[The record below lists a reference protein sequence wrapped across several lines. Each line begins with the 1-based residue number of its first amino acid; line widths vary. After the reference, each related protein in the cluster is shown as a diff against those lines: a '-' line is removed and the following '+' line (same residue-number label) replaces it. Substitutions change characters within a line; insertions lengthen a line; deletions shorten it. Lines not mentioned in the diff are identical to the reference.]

1 MTSYGRCRS
10 NLLKFVRERQSV
22 VTDRCQDRSHIV
34 FRYGAL
40 LLLTCWLQGWGFS
53 ASQPGQEMPAL
64 PISPIEQINLLKQQ
78 EIAVVQ
84 ELMKDCP
91 GRLDP
96 QILMART
103 LYRHGRDSEAV
114 RIWNAILRQH
124 PQRTDV
130 YDLLGIAAFRKGQY
144 EQAIAYW
151 QQALQVNPKLSNV
164 HSSIAK
170 ALTALGRQ
178 EEAIAAFQ
186 KEIEISPASALNY
199 FLLAQQLLQQNQ
211 ATQAK
216 QYYESAIRLD
226 PKLINAY
233 YGLFQTCSRLQE
245 HEQAQRYLT
254 IFKQLKT
261 QKQRAREESILA
273 FDDLTKTK
281 RDTALTYT
289 LVGRIY
295 LINRMLDKAEA
306 PLREALALCP
316 DRPDYANALAMI
328 YQKSN
333 RPVEALELYET
344 AGRLTPNDP
353 RAFTNIAR
361 VATDL
366 NRYDKAEAAWR
377 RVIGLAPQ
385 ESSGYRELTCLLLQ
399 TGKNLPEA
407 LELAQQALF
416 LEPTA
421 ANYFAHS
428 RACEANGDSAGAL
441 DSLERAVDL
450 EPDNQTYRRALDTLR
465 REGIHP

>member
-1 MTSYGRCRS
+1 
-10 NLLKFVRERQSV
+10 V
-22 VTDRCQDRSHIV
+22 VTHRCQDRGHIA
-34 FRYGAL
+34 FPYGPL
-40 LLLTCWLQGWGFS
+40 LLWICCFQGWGLS
-53 ASQPGQEMPAL
+53 ASQSGQETPAP
-64 PISPIEQINLLKQQ
+64 PISPVEQINRLKQQ
-78 EIAVVQ
+78 EITVLQ
-84 ELMKDCP
+84 ELMRDCP

-96 QILMART
+96 QMLMART

-114 RIWNAILRQH
+114 SIWNTIRTQY

-130 YDLLGIAAFRKGQY
+130 YDLLGMAAFRKGQY
-144 EQAIAYW
+144 EQAIAHW
-151 QQALQVNPKLSNV
+151 QRALKVNPKLPNA

-178 EEAIAAFQ
+178 QEAIAAFE

-199 FLLAQQLLQQNQ
+199 FLLAQQLLQQDQ

-216 QYYESAIRLD
+216 QYYEGAIARN

-233 YGLFQTCSRLQE
+233 YGLFQAYSRLRE
-245 HEQAQRYLT
+245 HEQAQRYLK

-261 QKQRAREESILA
+261 QKQRARNESILA

-306 PLREALALCP
+306 PLKEAVALCP

-333 RPVEALELYET
+333 RLVEALELYET
-344 AGRLTPNDP
+344 AGRLTPSDP

-377 RVIGLAPQ
+377 RVIALAPQ
-385 ESSGYRELTCLLLQ
+385 KSAGYRELAYLFLQ
-399 TGKNLPEA
+399 TGTNSPEA
-407 LELAQQALF
+407 LKLAQQALL

-421 ANYFAHS
+421 ANYFVHS

-441 DSLERAVDL
+441 DSLEHAVAL

-465 REGIHP
+465 KEGIHP